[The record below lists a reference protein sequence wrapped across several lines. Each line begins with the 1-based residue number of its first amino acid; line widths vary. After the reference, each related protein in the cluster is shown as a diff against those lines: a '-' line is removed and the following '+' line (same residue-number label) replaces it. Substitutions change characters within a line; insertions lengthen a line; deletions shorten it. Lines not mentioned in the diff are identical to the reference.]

1 MNDLLTYTDADGDPF
16 DLDVTVVLDGP
27 PAAAR
32 LSATDDNCD
41 TKKPG
46 DC

>member
-1 MNDLLTYTDADGDPF
+1 MNDLLNTFNGDPF
-16 DLDVTVVLDGP
+16 DLDAQIVVDGP
-27 PAAAR
+27 PAAAL
-32 LSATDDNCD
+32 LSSTDDTCD